1 MKKQLLLVMLC
12 AGMFCGTEAK
22 GQEAERLSGYVQA
35 ERFTKEKLNTMLF
48 STSVDPH
55 WFRKGSSFWY
65 EYKTGNGKVWYV
77 VDPVAK
83 TKRPLFDLDDIA
95 AQITEIVKDPFT
107 AQQLPIQKLEA
118 GEDGRTFT
126 FQITSS
132 QEAKKDSTDKD
143 KGPKKEIFFFS
154 YDYPTRK
161 LTWLKEKKKET
172 EYPDWASFSP
182 DGKTVVY
189 AKDLNLY
196 RMSREDYEKLKKD
209 DKDSTVTDIQ
219 LTTFGVKDFG
229 FGQPYSLLNTDTLC
243 NGKRKGVW
251 GIVWSPD
258 SRYFAVTVED
268 ERAVK
273 DLWVINSMA
282 SPRPTLE
289 TYKYQMPGEKEAPV
303 RHLFLFDM
311 NDNSYKEIRT
321 SAFKDQT
328 LRLARRPWRQKDRDR
343 KEVASVWLGDNNRF
357 FVTRSSRDLHRI
369 DICSYTV
376 GQDSICPI
384 IEERMNTYQEV
395 RPLAAVGDG
404 KELIQWSERDG
415 WAHLYL
421 YDGEGNLKN
430 RITRGPWHVDQIVKV
445 DEAKRVV
452 YFLAN
457 GKEKDENPYYEHLY
471 RVGLDG
477 SGLQQVTP
485 GDYFHTVSMDD
496 NAAFVVNNYSR
507 VNTIPRTDLMD
518 SNGRKLM
525 TLEESDFS
533 GLLAAGYQF
542 PEPFKVKAADG
553 VTDLYGVMYKPF
565 NFDST
570 ALYPIIDYVYP
581 GPQVEATVYPFSR
594 MSVRTDRLAQAG
606 FIVITVGNRGGHP
619 SRSKWYHNFG
629 YGNLRDYGLADQ
641 KAAIEQ
647 LANRY
652 SFIDINRV
660 GIHGH
665 SGGGFMS
672 TAAIL
677 QYPDFFKAAVS
688 CAGNHDNRIY
698 NRWWSETHHGVK
710 EVVSEKG
717 DTTFVY
723 NIKTNEE
730 IASRLKGHLM
740 LVHGDIDNNVHP
752 GNTLRVADALIRAG
766 KRFDML
772 LLPQQRHGFGDMDE
786 YFYWRMVDYFSR
798 HLLGEQETSVDIPKR
813 NKTKRVRRISVHSF
827 CFIFQDSVFES
838 VFHWL

>member
-182 DGKTVVY
+182 DSKTVVY

-303 RHLFLFDM
+303 QHLFLFDM
-311 NDNSYKEIRT
+311 NDNSYKEI
-321 SAFKDQT
+321 
-328 LRLARRPWRQKDRDR
+328 
-343 KEVASVWLGDNNRF
+343 RF

-813 NKTKRVRRISVHSF
+813 
-827 CFIFQDSVFES
+827 
-838 VFHWL
+838 

>member
-12 AGMFCGTEAK
+12 VGMFCGTEAK

-303 RHLFLFDM
+303 QHLFLFDM

-328 LRLARRPWRQKDRDR
+328 LRLARKPWRQKDRDR

-772 LLPQQRHGFGDMDE
+772 LLPQQRHGFGDM
-786 YFYWRMVDYFSR
+786 VDYFSR

-813 NKTKRVRRISVHSF
+813 
-827 CFIFQDSVFES
+827 
-838 VFHWL
+838 

>member
-1 MKKQLLLVMLC
+1 M
-12 AGMFCGTEAK
+12 
-22 GQEAERLSGYVQA
+22 
-35 ERFTKEKLNTMLF
+35 
-48 STSVDPH
+48 
-55 WFRKGSSFWY
+55 
-65 EYKTGNGKVWYV
+65 
-77 VDPVAK
+77 
-83 TKRPLFDLDDIA
+83 
-95 AQITEIVKDPFT
+95 
-107 AQQLPIQKLEA
+107 
-118 GEDGRTFT
+118 
-126 FQITSS
+126 
-132 QEAKKDSTDKD
+132 
-143 KGPKKEIFFFS
+143 
-154 YDYPTRK
+154 
-161 LTWLKEKKKET
+161 
-172 EYPDWASFSP
+172 
-182 DGKTVVY
+182 
-189 AKDLNLY
+189 
-196 RMSREDYEKLKKD
+196 
-209 DKDSTVTDIQ
+209 
-219 LTTFGVKDFG
+219 
-229 FGQPYSLLNTDTLC
+229 
-243 NGKRKGVW
+243 
-251 GIVWSPD
+251 
-258 SRYFAVTVED
+258 
-268 ERAVK
+268 
-273 DLWVINSMA
+273 
-282 SPRPTLE
+282 
-289 TYKYQMPGEKEAPV
+289 
-303 RHLFLFDM
+303 
-311 NDNSYKEIRT
+311 
-321 SAFKDQT
+321 
-328 LRLARRPWRQKDRDR
+328 
-343 KEVASVWLGDNNRF
+343 
-357 FVTRSSRDLHRI
+357 
-369 DICSYTV
+369 
-376 GQDSICPI
+376 
-384 IEERMNTYQEV
+384 
-395 RPLAAVGDG
+395 
-404 KELIQWSERDG
+404 
-415 WAHLYL
+415 
-421 YDGEGNLKN
+421 
-430 RITRGPWHVDQIVKV
+430 

-813 NKTKRVRRISVHSF
+813 
-827 CFIFQDSVFES
+827 
-838 VFHWL
+838 